1 MLISK
6 AHNFGFVH
14 IAKCAGSTI
23 RQQLRDKDDLGG
35 RFYQTMQHEALGH
48 INANHLPLHILE
60 QHFPQE
66 LAALQDV
73 TSYTVLREPMDR
85 FISGVSQ
92 FLRDGGQ
99 EPGDLSPEAL
109 RTAAHGVITYMESA
123 PDLPD
128 LRHTL
133 FARQALYV
141 SLGGARVVTHTY
153 PMRPL
158 SALFDTLE
166 RDHDLHLIRD
176 KVWNPTVTYKVPA
189 MAGPLKAAK
198 DLAQKALPVGAYAK
212 VRDLGVKLFTTKGV
226 PKLNE
231 TLQGDA
237 RVQDFVARFY
247 AEDAT
252 LYADALAR
260 HGDQA
265 VAAA

>member
-1 MLISK
+1 MIISK
-6 AHNFGFVH
+6 AHDFGFVH

-35 RFYQTMQHEALGH
+35 RFYRTMQHDALGH
-48 INANHLPLHILE
+48 INANHLPLHILDK
-60 QHFPQE
+60 HFPEE
-66 LAALQDV
+66 LAALRNV

-85 FISGVSQ
+85 FVSGVSQ

-99 EPGDLSPEAL
+99 EPGDLSAEAL
-109 RTAAHGVITYMESA
+109 RATAHDVIAYMQEA

-141 SLGGARVVTHTY
+141 SLGGERVITHTY

-158 SALFDTLE
+158 SALFDALE
-166 RDHDLHLIRD
+166 RDHDLDLIRD

-231 TLQGDA
+231 TLEGDG
-237 RVQDFVARFY
+237 RVQDFVAEFY
-247 AEDAT
+247 AEDAI
-252 LYADALAR
+252 LYAEALAR

-265 VAAA
+265 DAA

>member
-1 MLISK
+1 MIISK
-6 AHNFGFVH
+6 AHDFGFVH

-35 RFYQTMQHEALGH
+35 RFYKTMHHDTLGH
-48 INANHLPLHILE
+48 INANHLPLHILD
-60 QHFPQE
+60 QYFPE
-66 LAALQDV
+66 EFAALRDV
-73 TSYTVLREPMDR
+73 TSYTVLRDPMDR
-85 FISGVSQ
+85 FISGISQ
-92 FLRDGGQ
+92 FLRDGGR
-99 EPGDLSPEAL
+99 EPGDLSPAEI
-109 RTAAHGVITYMESA
+109 RDAAHGVIAYMQTA

-128 LRHTL
+128 LLHTL

-141 SLGGARVVTHTY
+141 TLHGAQVVNHTY

-189 MAGPLKAAK
+189 MAGPLKTAK
-198 DLAQKALPVGAYAK
+198 EVAQKVLPVGAYAR
-212 VRDLGVKLFTTKGV
+212 VRDLGAALFTTKGV

-231 TLQGDA
+231 TLEADPKV
-237 RVQDFVARFY
+237 RDFVAGFY

-252 LYADALAR
+252 LYAAALAR
-260 HGDQA
+260 VEQGSIS
-265 VAAA
+265 AA